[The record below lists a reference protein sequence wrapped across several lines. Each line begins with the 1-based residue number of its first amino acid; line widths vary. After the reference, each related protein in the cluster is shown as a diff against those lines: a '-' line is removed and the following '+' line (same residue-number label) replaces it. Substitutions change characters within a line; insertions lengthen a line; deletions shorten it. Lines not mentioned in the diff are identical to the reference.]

1 MMILVDTSIWID
13 HLRSDD
19 PRLSA
24 LLKKRLVSMHPWIV
38 GELACGTFTRRAEVL
53 RMLKRLPAIPVARDQ
68 EVLFLIE
75 HHKLMGTGIG
85 WVDAQ
90 LVTAALASGVSLW
103 TRDKRL
109 IGAVG
114 VLGVVY
120 SPPVC

>member
-1 MMILVDTSIWID
+1 MVLVDTSIWID

-19 PRLSA
+19 PRLSD
-24 LLKKRLVSMHPWIV
+24 LLKNRLVSMHPWII
-38 GELACGTFTRRAEVL
+38 GELACGTFARRPEVL
-53 RMLKRLPAIPVARDQ
+53 RELKRLPAIPVARDQ

-75 HHKLMGTGIG
+75 HHRLMGTGIG

-90 LVTAALASGVSLW
+90 LVTAALASGMSMW

-109 IGAVG
+109 TAAVSG
-114 VLGVVY
+114 LGLLY